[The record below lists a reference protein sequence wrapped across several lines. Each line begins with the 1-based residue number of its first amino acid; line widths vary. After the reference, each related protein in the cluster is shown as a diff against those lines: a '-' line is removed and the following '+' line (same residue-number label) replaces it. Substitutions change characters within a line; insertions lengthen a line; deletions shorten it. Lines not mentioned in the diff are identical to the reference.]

1 MSLLS
6 QKFGLLGK
14 MLRKIPKTPIFG
26 HFFQIC
32 RFFKFRERELCG
44 QVPHLGTPLGA
55 LPVLIMR
62 LCMKPDIE
70 NYVFEHELDIN
81 SQNPVTFTLF
91 QLEYANLAPKGLPM
105 FVPI

>member
-14 MLRKIPKTPIFG
+14 MLRKIPKTHIFG
-26 HFFQIC
+26 HVFQIC
-32 RFFKFRERELCG
+32 HFFKFRERELRG

-55 LPVLIMR
+55 PPVLIMR
-62 LCMKPDIE
+62 LCMRPDIE
-70 NYVFEHELDIN
+70 NHVFEHELDIN

-91 QLEYANLAPKGLPM
+91 QLEYA
-105 FVPI
+105 